1 MKIILDLSLKV
12 NIWGW
17 RCTLKML
24 ESFNWK
30 LNSIIFQLTEFF
42 CVVYWYTVSTTGS
55 FCYKA
60 IKWIA
65 IQRAHNSSNV
75 FIFVS
80 WRVGHLLTCQTN
92 SIFFLGLAPQ
102 LLQGDTD
109 TLLHLVCFKGWYS
122 HYDCIKTSL
131 DISRLI
137 QSVKA
142 IPWWSLSDTQ
152 RNQCKRRSLTVRA
165 SPFRSTRDVNLS
177 GDFTLTIKL
186 SMILRCGCS
195 LKKYLQLAWWVYTHQ
210 QF

>member
-1 MKIILDLSLKV
+1 MYTKNV
-12 NIWGW
+12 
-17 RCTLKML
+17 R
-24 ESFNWK
+24 
-30 LNSIIFQLTEFF
+30 IFQLKIKFHYFSTDWIFL
-42 CVVYWYTVSTTGS
+42 CSYWYTVSTTGS

-122 HYDCIKTSL
+122 HYECIKISL

-195 LKKYLQLAWWVYTHQ
+195 LKKYLQLAWWVYIHQ